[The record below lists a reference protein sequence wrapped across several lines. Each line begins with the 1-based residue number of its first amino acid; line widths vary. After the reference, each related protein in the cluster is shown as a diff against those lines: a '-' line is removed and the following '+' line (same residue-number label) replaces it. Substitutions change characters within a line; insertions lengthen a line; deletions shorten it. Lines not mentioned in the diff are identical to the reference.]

1 MQPFE
6 MQLRE
11 LVRSLQR
18 DPGDLERRTALERL
32 LDEQPGALA
41 TWLDPQTL
49 TFGATAA
56 ARDRRLR
63 FLRHLLLHG
72 YEPPRVETVDDVRWQ
87 HTINLAL
94 ITAYFYPNA
103 LSVLEAGRERS
114 DMGVFVAAA
123 PASDGAPWIASVP
136 GSPPR
141 VLINAA
147 LMLDDRGLV
156 WRRFETPIA
165 IHYLFPVDNYYRDKF
180 RLVNEWAHCGVPM
193 AGSTII
199 RDVCE
204 RKELLWPIAGA
215 IPDLRL
221 ARETYVTRSMGEG
234 ARAAAIDR
242 FCAEYNLRD
251 LVSKPLDAFGGIG
264 VDFWRYPDDRDR
276 LLARLR
282 EALTAR
288 DQMLLQE
295 RIVPVATAS
304 GRDWNLRQYVLRRA
318 QNATQS
324 AWKRVRAGHGV
335 INTTQGAHSLTV
347 AALRDEIDVLPG
359 ERAAFEAALQSTDRL
374 AVAVLEQLEQYL
386 RSHFA
391 DQRQPYLG
399 SGSNLEPDLLA
410 LDFMIARD
418 RDQPGAFVVY
428 LNEINDFA
436 SGGMRDYEV
445 LAHREALPDAPRVR
459 ATQPFSLAP
468 ALLDLAYWRGAAY
481 KQAMKS

>member
-1 MQPFE
+1 MQSFE
-6 MQLRE
+6 TQLRN
-11 LVRSLQR
+11 LVHSLER
-18 DPGDLERRTALERL
+18 DPNDAERRAALERL
-32 LDEQPGALA
+32 LDEQPGALEA
-41 TWLDPQTL
+41 SVDPL
-49 TFGATAA
+49 VLSFGTTAA

-72 YEPPRVETVDDVRWQ
+72 YWPPRVETVDGTAWQ
-87 HTINLAL
+87 NTINLGVV
-94 ITAYFYPNA
+94 TSYFYPNA
-103 LSVLEAGRERS
+103 LSLLEAGCDRA

-123 PASDGAPWIASVP
+123 PASDGAPWITRVP

-141 VLINAA
+141 VLLHAA
-147 LMLDDRGLV
+147 LMMDDGGLV
-156 WRRFETPIA
+156 WRRFENPIP

-204 RKELLWPIAGA
+204 RKELLWEIAGT

-234 ARAAAIDR
+234 GRAAAIDR
-242 FCAEYNLRD
+242 FCAEHDLHD

-264 VDFWRYPDDRDR
+264 VDFWRYPADRDR

-288 DQMLLQE
+288 PQMLVQE

-304 GRDWNLRQYVLRRA
+304 GRDWNLRQYVLRRTP
-318 QNATQS
+318 NAILS

-347 AALRDEIDVLPG
+347 AALLGEIDVLPG
-359 ERAAFEAALQSTDRL
+359 ERAAFEAALHATDRL
-374 AVAVLEQLEQYL
+374 AVAVMEQLDRYL
-386 RSHFA
+386 HSQFA
-391 DQRQPYLG
+391 DQHQPYIG

-418 RDQPGAFVVY
+418 RDQGGGFAVY

-436 SGGMRDYEV
+436 SGGLRDYEV

-468 ALLDLAYWRGAAY
+468 ALLDLAYWRGSGY
-481 KQAMKS
+481 KRAVGG